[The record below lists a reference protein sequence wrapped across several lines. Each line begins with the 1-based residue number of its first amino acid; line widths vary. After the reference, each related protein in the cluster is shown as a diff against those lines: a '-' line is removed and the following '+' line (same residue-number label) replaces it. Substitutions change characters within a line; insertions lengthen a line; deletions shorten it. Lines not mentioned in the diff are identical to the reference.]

1 MSELTKEELKAL
13 KKAQQDLFK
22 KKKTVPRD
30 TMLYKGDPILNKYMK
45 RGGGYDFSNI
55 TKKDREYLGLK
66 KEVQKLYSGE
76 GRATMEDGY
85 EVEQAVEAVFELE
98 AFLRDFIS

>member
-55 TKKDREYLGLK
+55 TKKDREYLEK
-66 KEVQKLYSGE
+66 KKKMHQ
-76 GRATMEDGY
+76 ATTKHSNKPALRLSSDKKFMGHTGY
-85 EVEQAVEAVFELE
+85 N
-98 AFLRDFIS
+98 